1 MLMRDLGLDPHRLGG
16 GLLKELTGV
25 YEPGAYAGI
34 VDEWRKS
41 RGLMQPERKL

>member
-1 MLMRDLGLDPHRLGG
+1 MLMRDLDLNPHRLGG

-25 YEPGAYAGI
+25 YEPCAYAGI

-41 RGLMQPERKL
+41 RGLM